1 MTKHGPSPDNVKTSH
16 FSQIFVDSSSLGER
30 ICAAGEIGVAGG
42 CRNAAPTINYRLQGG
57 EEEAAVIISQLQR
70 SIIKISG
77 GGHIIDMISP

>member
-1 MTKHGPSPDNVKTSH
+1 MTKHGPSPGTVKTS
-16 FSQIFVDSSSLGER
+16 QTFVDSSILGER
-30 ICAAGEIGVAGG
+30 ISAAGEIGLAGG

-57 EEEAAVIISQLQR
+57 EEDAAVIISQLQR